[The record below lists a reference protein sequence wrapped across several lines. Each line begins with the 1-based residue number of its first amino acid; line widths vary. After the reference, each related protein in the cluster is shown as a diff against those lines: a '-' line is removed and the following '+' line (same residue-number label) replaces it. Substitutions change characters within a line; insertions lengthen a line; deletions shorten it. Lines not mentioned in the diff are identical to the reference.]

1 MTDFAQI
8 DAELLEEEKAGR
20 IVIFIDRKR
29 YTAPKKVMTGAE
41 LKVLGGVD
49 SNFDLFL
56 VVPGPKDDELI
67 EDSEAV
73 TLKPGMRF
81 VSAPRD
87 LNPGGQDAT
96 S

>member
-1 MTDFAQI
+1 MTDLAQI

-20 IVIFIDRKR
+20 IIIFIDRKR

-41 LKVLGGVD
+41 LKTLGGVD

-56 VVPGPKDDELI
+56 VVLGPKDDELV
-67 EDSEAV
+67 EDGERV

-87 LNPGGQDAT
+87 LNPGVCNAA